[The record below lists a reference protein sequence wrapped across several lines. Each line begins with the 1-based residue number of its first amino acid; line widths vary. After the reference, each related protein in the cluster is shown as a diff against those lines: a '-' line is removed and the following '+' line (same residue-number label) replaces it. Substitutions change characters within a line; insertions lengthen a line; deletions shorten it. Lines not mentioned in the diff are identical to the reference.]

1 MESPKSYLNSLK
13 SLVFRQILRKLS
25 EFRWNNVYLA
35 FFVKFL
41 HLDIQETKVINLILS
56 LEECT
61 VTTDFK
67 RSQGIKVY
75 QAARNVCKQRQ
86 ITPACEPVT
95 VSWRNGKFKWK
106 FLAPAASQRTLHCVL
121 NCYSTVVALSSV
133 KVRSRSSLASVT
145 KNPVSYD
152 IYILCIYIVSLFT
165 TSRSDLV
172 EEVSGFC

>member
-67 RSQGIKVY
+67 DLSFLQWISP
-75 QAARNVCKQRQ
+75 
-86 ITPACEPVT
+86 IWTPD
-95 VSWRNGKFKWK
+95 G
-106 FLAPAASQRTLHCVL
+106 TLIG
-121 NCYSTVVALSSV
+121 SISMM
-133 KVRSRSSLASVT
+133 RSRIHVNFFKPHLFRLGKTLVT
-145 KNPVSYD
+145 TVLRKIFSGKPQ
-152 IYILCIYIVSLFT
+152 
-165 TSRSDLV
+165 LV
-172 EEVSGFC
+172 RKKS

>member
-1 MESPKSYLNSLK
+1 MAFYFSKHFCFSNPLSQSLEPAPLSFQKIWHLSEIEILKMESPKSYLNSLK

-67 RSQGIKVY
+67 
-75 QAARNVCKQRQ
+75 
-86 ITPACEPVT
+86 CEKPVLRI
-95 VSWRNGKFKWK
+95 WEIAW
-106 FLAPAASQRTLHCVL
+106 TLKCE
-121 NCYSTVVALSSV
+121 N
-133 KVRSRSSLASVT
+133 R
-145 KNPVSYD
+145 
-152 IYILCIYIVSLFT
+152 IILLD
-165 TSRSDLV
+165 SD
-172 EEVSGFC
+172 